1 MDGILTAVLVMGSV
15 VALVMA
21 LSPSPPKRRW

>member
-1 MDGILTAVLVMGSV
+1 MDGMLTAVLVMGFI
-15 VALVMA
+15 VAIVMA